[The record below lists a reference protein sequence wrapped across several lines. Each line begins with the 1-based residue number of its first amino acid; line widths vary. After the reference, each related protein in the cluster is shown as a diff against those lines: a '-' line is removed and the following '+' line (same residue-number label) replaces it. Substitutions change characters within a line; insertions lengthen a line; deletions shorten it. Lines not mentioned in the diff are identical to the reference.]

1 LFLKGIFIFKQ
12 YITFKC
18 FRSVSKP
25 IRIASTRECE
35 CVSLEKEK
43 RIGVVHAIN
52 IMPTAQPTDILM
64 AI

>member
-1 LFLKGIFIFKQ
+1 MRCNFSLTSIMQIG
-12 YITFKC
+12 C
-18 FRSVSKP
+18 MSKP

>member
-1 LFLKGIFIFKQ
+1 MRCNFSLTSIMQIV
-12 YITFKC
+12 C
-18 FRSVSKP
+18 MSKP
-25 IRIASTRECE
+25 IRIASTCECE
-35 CVSLEKEK
+35 SVSLEKEK

>member
-1 LFLKGIFIFKQ
+1 MRCNFSLTSIMQIV
-12 YITFKC
+12 C
-18 FRSVSKP
+18 MSKP